1 MTATED
7 AAAPPS
13 AAGASAKVA
22 AGGSANS
29 TVEAAVP
36 GSFCADL
43 WQSVAAPGGIFR

>member
-7 AAAPPS
+7 AVAAPLA

-22 AGGSANS
+22 GTLTS

-43 WQSVAAPGGIFR
+43 WQSVAGPGGIFR